1 VTQGSPIHIAISGES
16 VSLQEKLEHL
26 PTSPGV
32 YQFKDAGSNLLY
44 VGKAVN
50 LRNRVRQYFH
60 KSRATGDRI
69 GIMVGK
75 ATDLEIIVTDTEVE
89 ALILEANL
97 VKSLK
102 PKYNVSLKDDK
113 SFPYIVVTNEPFPR
127 IFVTRRII
135 RDGSR
140 YFGPFTDVGSMR
152 ASLKMVREIYRVR
165 SCNYLI
171 NEESI
176 RKKKIRLCLD
186 YHIKKCDGPCEG
198 LISREHYNAMINE
211 VVLVLK
217 GKTGSLVD
225 SLTEQMDGASAE
237 LRYEAAAVIRD
248 RIRQLSVYNERQK
261 VVDEDRVDRDLF
273 AIAVEGDDGCG
284 VVFHVRDGKI
294 VGRRH
299 LYMTSVEERPEP
311 ELIEQFLQRFY
322 LESEDIPGEI
332 FLPVEPE
339 HPDVL
344 SEWLGARRGGKVD
357 IVVPKIGEKAR
368 LIGMCTANARFLL
381 DEIKVQRLKRADYV
395 PHAVQRLQKDL
406 RLPAL
411 PRRIECF
418 DISNI
423 QGSDSVASM
432 VVFLNGKAR
441 KSDYRKFRIRSVQGP
456 DDFAS
461 MREVIERR
469 YSRLLEEGGELPDLI
484 MVDGGKGQ
492 LSSAHEVIDQLGERN
507 ADSSSGIHRVP
518 MIGLAKR
525 LEEVY
530 VPGMSE
536 PITIPKASPGLKL
549 LQQIRDEAHRFA
561 ITYHR
566 EVRSRRT
573 LQTELDLIKGVGK
586 KRAKELLEAFGS
598 VQGVKFATVD
608 QLGEIVGESVAHKI
622 LDYFSDM
629 GIAEQNSVAGES

>member
-1 VTQGSPIHIAISGES
+1 
-16 VSLQEKLEHL
+16 
-26 PTSPGV
+26 
-32 YQFKDAGSNLLY
+32 
-44 VGKAVN
+44 
-50 LRNRVRQYFH
+50 
-60 KSRATGDRI
+60 
-69 GIMVGK
+69 
-75 ATDLEIIVTDTEVE
+75 
-89 ALILEANL
+89 
-97 VKSLK
+97 
-102 PKYNVSLKDDK
+102 
-113 SFPYIVVTNEPFPR
+113 
-127 IFVTRRII
+127 
-135 RDGSR
+135 
-140 YFGPFTDVGSMR
+140 
-152 ASLKMVREIYRVR
+152 
-165 SCNYLI
+165 
-171 NEESI
+171 
-176 RKKKIRLCLD
+176 
-186 YHIKKCDGPCEG
+186 
-198 LISREHYNAMINE
+198 
-211 VVLVLK
+211 
-217 GKTGSLVD
+217 
-225 SLTEQMDGASAE
+225 
-237 LRYEAAAVIRD
+237 
-248 RIRQLSVYNERQK
+248 
-261 VVDEDRVDRDLF
+261 
-273 AIAVEGDDGCG
+273 
-284 VVFHVRDGKI
+284 
-294 VGRRH
+294 
-299 LYMTSVEERPEP
+299 
-311 ELIEQFLQRFY
+311 
-322 LESEDIPGEI
+322 
-332 FLPVEPE
+332 
-339 HPDVL
+339 
-344 SEWLGARRGGKVD
+344 
-357 IVVPKIGEKAR
+357 
-368 LIGMCTANARFLL
+368 MCTANARFLL